1 MHGSESGLVSCA
13 DFKSVGSRGNPA
25 PVGSIPTR
33 FRQLAGVD
41 SSSNLPHRGEV
52 AMKKLILIIAVL
64 AVAWVGLNYLRTGEF
79 TLSPSTQSEAERRI
93 ADLEDELAQI
103 KSQIAQAGR
112 TASMSGVD
120 TTADVESLMK
130 RQEALEK
137 AIAEARK
144 RLP

>member
-1 MHGSESGLVSCA
+1 
-13 DFKSVGSRGNPA
+13 
-25 PVGSIPTR
+25 
-33 FRQLAGVD
+33 
-41 SSSNLPHRGEV
+41 
-52 AMKKLILIIAVL
+52 MKKLIIFIAAL
-64 AVAWVGLNYLRTGEF
+64 AIAWFGVNFLRTGQL
-79 TLSPSTQSEAERRI
+79 TLSPVTQSEAERRI

-137 AIAEARK
+137 EIAEARK
-144 RLP
+144 GLP